1 MSFEALQERLAALQ
15 DTTSQLKELI
25 DRLANL
31 KFQPGSVPLSSSI
44 SSLDEKES
52 NVATEL
58 GAEINQILR
67 EEEEDLELLQEEIAD
82 LRGGRPGSEAEHNK
96 TRLKDGARSC
106 RVSFRKAQLAAA
118 HSLAAAQRLER
129 ELLLASYAAASQA
142 NTPTRSGA
150 SSPAPSLYPRRR
162 REDAARSKAEAE
174 NPELAAS
181 SDVTASFRR
190 LHALTQTQLQMSAAA
205 MQTLGDSTQQL
216 KQLGQSYNRLDDLLA
231 SSKDLLGT
239 LLHSQKSDTWYLQ
252 TALYMLMV
260 TAGWLVFRRLLAVGR
275 LGGDG
280 GARVE
285 VDGDARRIMVCEDE
299 LDAVPTVQVGK
310 GQTQTEKGDPDSMV
324 EKVGKIIDG
333 QDEKQEDGIDGVRN
347 ASEQAQPNPKKRM
360 WEEDKEA
367 AKEAERIKDEL

>member
-1 MSFEALQERLAALQ
+1 M
-15 DTTSQLKELI
+15 DIDYLI
-25 DRLANL
+25 
-31 KFQPGSVPLSSSI
+31 
-44 SSLDEKES
+44 
-52 NVATEL
+52 
-58 GAEINQILR
+58 
-67 EEEEDLELLQEEIAD
+67 
-82 LRGGRPGSEAEHNK
+82 
-96 TRLKDGARSC
+96 SC

-260 TAGWLVFRRLLAVGR
+260 TAGWLVFRRLLYGPLWWFVWLPVRLIFGTGWRVGSAVGR

-285 VDGDARRIMVCEDE
+285 VDGDARRIMACEDE